1 MIDSVLTTL
10 GVGSGIDTRKL
21 TADLVASARAGRQT
35 AIDTRAAS
43 NSARLGAL
51 ATLSSDLKTVAE
63 GTATRV
69 RTLADGDIVSFVDDL
84 VESVNSL
91 RGQLNDATRVGAL
104 GEAGGSLTGDA
115 GARALGR
122 ALSSLAGTS
131 IAGTT
136 TIARLADIGISTAR
150 DGTLSVDHARLAS
163 VIASDLPGVKALL
176 GVGTPV
182 ATGIARTLAELRT
195 AMTGTQGA
203 LTRSKSVYDRASA
216 AIVRD
221 RTRLDSDMTALNDRL
236 VGSFTAMDKQVAL
249 IKASQAYLTQQIA
262 AWNKP

>member
-1 MIDSVLTTL
+1 MTDSVLTTL

-35 AIDTRAAS
+35 AIDTRAAT

-51 ATLSSDLKTVAE
+51 ATLWSDLRNVAE
-63 GTATRV
+63 GTGTRL
-69 RTLADGDIVSFVDDL
+69 RTLADTDIVSFVDDL
-84 VESVNSL
+84 VESLNSL
-91 RGQLNDATRVGAL
+91 RGQLTEATRTGL
-104 GEAGGSLTGDA
+104 PGEVSGSLTGDA

-122 ALSSLAGTS
+122 ALSALAGS
-131 IAGTT
+131 NVAGTT
-136 TIARLADIGISTAR
+136 TFARLADIGISTAR
-150 DGTLSVDHARLAS
+150 DGTLSIDHAKLAS

-182 ATGIARTLAELRT
+182 ATGVARTLAELRA
-195 AMTGTQGA
+195 AMTGTAGA

-221 RTRLDSDMTALNDRL
+221 RAKLDGDMTALNDRL
-236 VGSFTAMDKQVAL
+236 VGNFTAMDKQVAL